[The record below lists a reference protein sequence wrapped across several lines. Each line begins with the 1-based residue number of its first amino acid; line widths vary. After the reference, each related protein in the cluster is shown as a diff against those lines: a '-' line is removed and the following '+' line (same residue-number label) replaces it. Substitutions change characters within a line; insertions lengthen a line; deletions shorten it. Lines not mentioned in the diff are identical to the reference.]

1 MRTIVGNDLREVSV
15 ARRAM
20 VGALDD
26 WGMQGDDADV
36 VVLLTSELVANAIR
50 YGRPTFELS
59 ARVVP
64 RGALRIEVFDEKPGQ
79 VVPRDE
85 DLWAVDGRGLQMVD
99 TLADRWG
106 CNSNLDGK
114 TVWFE
119 VRLAEA
125 SSATA

>member
-1 MRTIVGNDLREVSV
+1 MGNDLRDVGV

-26 WGMQGDDADV
+26 WGLGGDEADV

-50 YGRPTFELS
+50 HGDPPFGL
-59 ARVVP
+59 AAMVVP
-64 RGALRIEVFDEKPGQ
+64 HRALRIEVHDVQPGQ
-79 VVPRDE
+79 VVPRE
-85 DLWAVDGRGLQMVD
+85 ENLWALDGRGLQMVD
-99 TLADRWG
+99 ALADRWG

-119 VRLAEA
+119 VRLPV
-125 SSATA
+125 S